1 MTWPTNST
9 ILFAVME
16 LLRITF
22 ENAKLKG
29 IWHYSLPSGHS
40 CPGAKNCYTKADRIT
55 GKITDLQTPDA
66 DGVIYRCYAAMDEA
80 RRPNVRAVR
89 WDNFDLLKARKSTKE
104 KVTLIVS
111 SIRNSG
117 LARGGRCVSIS
128 AAIIIRKAISTL
140 GCKQPSFFQ
149 TLPSTPILKASRF
162 CWSISRPTV
171 GCQRTLFLPVPVV
184 ENMTI

>member
-1 MTWPTNST
+1 
-9 ILFAVME
+9 ME

-40 CPGAKNCYTKADRIT
+40 CPGAKNCYTKADRET

-89 WDNFDLLKARKSTKE
+89 WDNFDLLKSKKSTAE
-104 KVTLIVS
+104 KTKLIVES
-111 SIRNSG
+111 VKSVG
-117 LARGGRCVSIS
+117 LIRGG
-128 AAIIIRKAISTL
+128 TL
-140 GCKQPSFFQ
+140 RVHIGGDYYS
-149 TLPSTPILKASRF
+149 
-162 CWSISRPTV
+162 
-171 GCQRTLFLPVPVV
+171 
-184 ENMTI
+184 